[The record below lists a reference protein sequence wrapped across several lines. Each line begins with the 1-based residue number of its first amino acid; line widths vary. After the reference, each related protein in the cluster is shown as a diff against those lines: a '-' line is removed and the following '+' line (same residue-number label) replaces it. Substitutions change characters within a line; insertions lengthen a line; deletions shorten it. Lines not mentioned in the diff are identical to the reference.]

1 MKTLLVGINA
11 SYSHT
16 CLAVRSICAYVN
28 QGGEVSPSL
37 QSPRSAAVFSA
48 NPSAGSDAARN
59 ACSFVEFTIN
69 QPVGDILRGI
79 VEQKPD
85 TVLFSTY
92 IWNAEIT
99 CKLIPDVKKLLPGAI
114 IGAGGPEFGF
124 AAEKYLTLLP
134 ELDFVVKGE
143 GERVINN
150 YQLIINNGRRR
161 NNEQLSII
169 NDQLKGVYYRTGDG
183 QIRYSGDE
191 ELICDLSELQF
202 PYPELV
208 QNHDVDNKIYY
219 YESSR
224 GCPYSCAY
232 CLSAVDKRVRFMP
245 LERVYK
251 DLQIF
256 LDANV
261 PLVKFVDR
269 TYNLQPERYIAIW
282 SYILEHH
289 NGKTMF
295 HFEIEAEYLTDE
307 ALDFLQKVPAGVM
320 QFEIGVQSANKETL
334 RAVNRSDNIEKL
346 AENIRRI
353 PRTIH
358 QHLDLIAG
366 LPYEDLESFGHSF
379 DFVMALK
386 PDALQLGFLKV
397 LHGTPMEKYA
407 AANNWKWMSQPVYE
421 TFSTPYMSYDDMLFL
436 KDVEVLVDAY
446 WNSGVFEHTM
456 NFIGRT
462 MGFWQFFSQMVCFA
476 RDRGVFAAAHRETFW
491 FELFSEFI
499 KANDKVNEPGVTG
512 WRLKPVEGV
521 AEKPAAKRGLCS
533 EGETSPTHYSLII
546 INYSLL
552 KYDFILR
559 GKQGNF
565 PSWYVRNYD
574 KNRHWELLEQAGGIK
589 NPREDFLHSE
599 YEVFDCDV
607 DADEPENHLGRFE
620 KLVKY

>member
-16 CLAVRSICAYVN
+16 CLAVRSICAYVK
-28 QGGEVSPSL
+28 
-37 QSPRSAAVFSA
+37 AK
-48 NPSAGSDAARN
+48 NPDA
-59 ACSFVEFTIN
+59 FIDFKEFTIN
-69 QPVGDILRGI
+69 QPYGEIIRGI
-79 VEQKPD
+79 AQSNAD

-134 ELDFVVKGE
+134 ELDFIVKGE

-202 PYPELV
+202 PYPELL
-208 QNHDVDNKIYY
+208 NRADFNSDTLCENKSNKNSLLINNYSLLINKIYY

-295 HFEIEAEYLTDE
+295 HFEIEAEYLTEE
-307 ALDFLQKVPAGVM
+307 ALNFLQKVPAGVM

-346 AENIRRI
+346 AENIKRI

-407 AANNWKWMSQPVYE
+407 AANNWKWMSQPAYE

-456 NFIGRT
+456 KFIGRT
-462 MGFWQFFSQMVCFA
+462 MGFWKFFSQMVLFA
-476 RDRGVFAAAHRETFW
+476 RARGVFAAAHRETFW

-565 PSWYVRNYD
+565 PLWYVRNYD
-574 KNRHWELLEQAGGIK
+574 KNRHWELLEQTGGIK
-589 NPREDFLHSE
+589 NPREDFAHSE
-599 YEVFDCDV
+599 YEVFDFDV
-607 DADEPENHLGRFE
+607 SADEPEKFPGHFE
-620 KLVKY
+620 KLIRY